1 MKKKLSVNSVLY
13 RQLKKRVKLNTFRNV
28 SSFVLCN
35 HFGFN
40 LAHIVLCYA
49 RCYAYGRLGNTEL
62 ICKVYLILTRE
73 LPVDLDFLA

>member
-1 MKKKLSVNSVLY
+1 MNSVFY

-28 SSFVLCN
+28 SSFALCN

-49 RCYAYGRLGNTEL
+49 ICYAYDKLGNTKL
-62 ICKVYLILTRE
+62 ICKVYLILIRE
-73 LPVDLDFLA
+73 PPADLDFLA